1 MKAYYGSRFSP
12 NQTVT
17 PEGFLVC
24 LNVPIART
32 GRYEYLASE
41 IDVDEPD
48 GDKVVKV
55 IRSPEEVFSRAAMAS
70 FEGKPVVDGHP
81 DEGVTS
87 ENAHIYAKGAAQ
99 NVRRGTGSDSDLL
112 LADLIIYD
120 QQLINDIRS
129 GKREVSCGYE
139 CDYEP
144 NGDGTYSQTGIVGNH
159 VAVVPEGRAGHR
171 VRIKDSVRKRLGH
184 DELMAMID
192 DKPHNHLDVEHIQQ
206 ALREGGDVYVLR
218 QVDPNTLGVEYHES
232 LNDTTPDFDPSKA
245 KPIIVGRNGFVIDG
259 RHRVMSAIKSG
270 VRIIDAYVPNNEQW
284 FHNRAAD
291 SVDGEAEKA
300 AKQYGIAVKKDG
312 HKSPPEGYPA
322 DREQYGDP
330 VNYKYPL
337 TGEHKEA
344 AVEYFNHLNE
354 RIKGGYTTQEWAKV
368 GHRIAAKLGSNYVYQ
383 NGKILTPEDRKK
395 EANDSMPRN
404 RKAPL
409 PQRQRMTDWLIAK
422 GLKVWAQ
429 DAEPEEL
436 VDTVDALMDE
446 REGGDDDTENREPEE
461 KKGTKDDSEDVSRID
476 ALEKKFDA
484 FAEMI
489 QKALA
494 GKTSDEKTAEET
506 LDAEIEKSGS
516 DEGGSETIDPDE
528 DDMTTD
534 EPGPVA
540 PAEDRPKNPITGDS
554 RRAFLQSIKPIIAAI
569 PDEKTKKQVV
579 DAAIANFKGRSGR
592 NAYGSMVRGTRDN
605 VRQKQTNESQ
615 PVDHSELGMNIARKY
630 NPHYQ
635 DHA

>member
-1 MKAYYGSRFSP
+1 MKAYYGSRLSP

-41 IDVDEPD
+41 ISVDEPD
-48 GDKVVKV
+48 NDKVVKV
-55 IRSPEEVFSRAAMAS
+55 LRSPDEVFSRAAMAS

-81 DEGVTS
+81 PEEVNS
-87 ENAHIYAKGAAQ
+87 ENAHVYAKGATQ
-99 NVRRGTGSDSDLL
+99 KVRRGTAADSDLL

-159 VAVVPEGRAGHR
+159 VAVVEEGRAGHR
-171 VRIKDSVRKRLGH
+171 VRIKDEKPPS
-184 DELMAMID
+184 D
-192 DKPHNHLDVEHIQQ
+192 DLD
-206 ALREGGDVYVLR
+206 D
-218 QVDPNTLGVEYHES
+218 
-232 LNDTTPDFDPSKA
+232 
-245 KPIIVGRNGFVIDG
+245 
-259 RHRVMSAIKSG
+259 
-270 VRIIDAYVPNNEQW
+270 
-284 FHNRAAD
+284 
-291 SVDGEAEKA
+291 EAEKA
-300 AKQYGIAVKKDG
+300 AKKYGISIKKDG
-312 HKSPPEGYPA
+312 HRTPPEGYPS

-344 AVEYFNHLNE
+344 AVEYFNHPNE
-354 RIKGGYTTQEWAKV
+354 RIKGGYTSEEWAKV
-368 GHRIAAKLGSNYVYQ
+368 GHRIAANLGSNYVYQ
-383 NGKILTPEDRKK
+383 NGKILTPNDREKK

-409 PQRQRMTDWLIAK
+409 PKRQRMTDWLIAK
-422 GLKVWAQ
+422 GLKVWAM

-461 KKGTKDDSEDVSRID
+461 KKETKDDSEDVSRID

-506 LDAEIEKSGS
+506 LDEEIKKSGS
-516 DEGGSETIDPDE
+516 DDEGSETIDPDE